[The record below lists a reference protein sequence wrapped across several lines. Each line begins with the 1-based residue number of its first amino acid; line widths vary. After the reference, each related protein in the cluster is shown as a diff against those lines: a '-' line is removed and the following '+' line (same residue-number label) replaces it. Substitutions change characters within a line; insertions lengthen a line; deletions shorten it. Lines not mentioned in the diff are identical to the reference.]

1 MPILPTPT
9 RLNVVI
15 VSPALAAANNGNW
28 QTAQRYASMLR
39 SCCRVR
45 IVQRWDGSDQD
56 HVMIAL
62 HARRS
67 YASIADWHVRHGARG
82 LVVVLT
88 GTDLYRDIQSDPEAQ
103 QSLRWAHTLVVLQT
117 EGVQAVPEAFQP
129 KTVVAFQSTTT
140 RQTLPKTTRHLRA
153 LMVGHLRAEK
163 SPQTFFK
170 AAKLLAEQTDI
181 HLQHVGGE
189 HDPELAREAHETA
202 AACPRYAF
210 LGARPHEATRR
221 LIQRAHVLVHPSVME
236 GGAHVVMESICSGV
250 PVIAS
255 RISGNEGMLGQEY
268 AGFFPT
274 GDANALAALL
284 LRVRHEPSF
293 YALLASQCAL
303 RAPLFAPALEQER
316 LITIVQ
322 QSISS

>member
-1 MPILPTPT
+1 MSILPNPT

-28 QTAQRYASMLR
+28 QTAQRYARMLR
-39 SCCRVR
+39 SFCQVR
-45 IVQRWDGSDQD
+45 IVQQWDGSAQD

-67 YASIADWHVRHGARG
+67 YASIADWHVRHGTRG

-117 EGVQAVPEAFQP
+117 EGLQAVPEAFQP

-140 RQTLPKTTRHLRA
+140 RQTLPKTSRHLRA
-153 LMVGHLRAEK
+153 IMVGHLRSEK

-170 AAKLLAEQTDI
+170 AAKQLVEHTDI
-181 HLQHVGGE
+181 YLQHVGGE
-189 HDPELAREAHETA
+189 HDPALAREAHETA
-202 AACPRYAF
+202 ALCPQYAF

-236 GGAHVVMESICSGV
+236 GGAHVVMEAICSGV

-255 RISGNEGMLGQEY
+255 RIAGNEGMLGQDY

-274 GDANALAALL
+274 GDADALVALL
-284 LRVRHEPSF
+284 LRVRNDPSF
-293 YALLASQCAL
+293 YAFLEGQCAS
-303 RAPLFAPALEQER
+303 RAPLFEPAREQER

>member
-1 MPILPTPT
+1 MSILPNPP

-39 SCCRVR
+39 LFCRVR

-67 YASIADWHVRHGARG
+67 YASIADWHVRHGTRG

-103 QSLRWAHTLVVLQT
+103 QSLRWAHTLVVLQS
-117 EGVQAVPEAFQP
+117 EGLQAVPEAFQP

-153 LMVGHLRAEK
+153 IMVGHLRSEK

-170 AAKLLAEQTDI
+170 AATLLAEHTDI
-181 HLQHVGGE
+181 HLQHIGGE
-189 HDPELAREAHETA
+189 HDPALAREAHETA
-202 AACPRYAF
+202 AVCPHYVF

-236 GGAHVVMESICSGV
+236 GGAHVVMEAICSGV

-255 RISGNEGMLGQEY
+255 RIPGNEGMLGQDY

-274 GDANALAALL
+274 EDANALAALL
-284 LRVRHEPSF
+284 LRVRDEPAF
-293 YALLASQCAL
+293 YALLASQCVM
-303 RAPLFAPALEQER
+303 RAPLFAPAQERER